1 MIWSSII
8 YCPNL
13 YKFYLKPQGSRR
25 IVRSVDDDDDE
36 LLDDENLEAL
46 RLAALRTMRSKV
58 RKI

>member
-1 MIWSSII
+1 M
-8 YCPNL
+8 
-13 YKFYLKPQGSRR
+13 
-25 IVRSVDDDDDE
+25 RSVDDDDDDDDE